1 MIRALVL
8 ILVLIVII
16 VQLNNSWFGKSKV
29 LRLSPKEENESRR
42 LESEGLQG
50 LAWLMSFPN
59 SGTTYSHKLIQI
71 STGASVASNY
81 GHELFDSEGN
91 VMKTHNSI
99 PVAEGEVNGPFRT
112 SADLPLPSQGYLLT
126 KTHCGGYCFS
136 HCPPNWYR
144 LSPLKFLQECVLGM
158 RHVQPLNQ
166 PVTESW
172 VQYDYHK
179 VKKAVHLIRSP
190 FDNIVSRF
198 FHEFKMH
205 RSKNDAT
212 WLATYPK
219 TPRGFRAWCRDTD
232 NKWRFHERTVWGEL
246 VFNAT
251 REVPCHGEL
260 IRYVKWHNNAF
271 ELTRAMEL
279 PTFVLHYEDYQ
290 NFDETLNRLLDFLGQ
305 TKVRNP
311 IPFELSEHAE
321 FYNEEE
327 RTKMID
333 FVRFLATN
341 ESWEHLQRYGDLSP
355 FATSETNV
363 VVVEDDFQAISA
375 STNAHQVLQLI
386 NENWRHSSGN
396 YELQYYNVQKGLQY
410 LSQIWENEGNDY
422 QLKYYNVEPR
432 SDKWKSAET
441 EYQLQYFNPPN

>member
-1 MIRALVL
+1 
-8 ILVLIVII
+8 
-16 VQLNNSWFGKSKV
+16 
-29 LRLSPKEENESRR
+29 
-42 LESEGLQG
+42 
-50 LAWLMSFPN
+50 
-59 SGTTYSHKLIQI
+59 
-71 STGASVASNY
+71 
-81 GHELFDSEGN
+81 
-91 VMKTHNSI
+91 
-99 PVAEGEVNGPFRT
+99 
-112 SADLPLPSQGYLLT
+112 
-126 KTHCGGYCFS
+126 
-136 HCPPNWYR
+136 
-144 LSPLKFLQECVLGM
+144 
-158 RHVQPLNQ
+158 
-166 PVTESW
+166 
-172 VQYDYHK
+172 
-179 VKKAVHLIRSP
+179 
-190 FDNIVSRF
+190 
-198 FHEFKMH
+198 
-205 RSKNDAT
+205 
-212 WLATYPK
+212 
-219 TPRGFRAWCRDTD
+219 
-232 NKWRFHERTVWGEL
+232 
-246 VFNAT
+246 
-251 REVPCHGEL
+251 
-260 IRYVKWHNNAF
+260 
-271 ELTRAMEL
+271 MEL